1 MSSVAS
7 VSSRYAVHLEIPSDA
22 PGGGVARLIAAD
34 AGLAAGL
41 DADEIDDLRIAVDE
55 LREALGRAA
64 GRPSPATRVA
74 LEFEVGDA
82 LVRVQAAMPLASS
95 GEPIDGASELAP
107 VSALTRRVLEV
118 VTAEYEAPYVGDR
131 SIRASVTKRAVGRRA

>member
-1 MSSVAS
+1 MVMSSVAS

-55 LREALGRAA
+55 LRDALGQAA
-64 GRPSPATRVA
+64 GRPPPATRVA

-82 LVRVQAAMPLASS
+82 LVRVQAAMSLASS
-95 GEPIDGASELAP
+95 GEPAP

-118 VTAEYEAPYVGDR
+118 VTAEYEAPHVGDR